1 MNQTGLVHIG
11 NYNWLPLVHNMN
23 FILAIM
29 TGYPWFIFAIITG
42 YPGLV
47 CFGSYFISK
56 VSFLLLFVDLS
67 TQIQNLVKYFR
78 HTGLVKNWFGSYW
91 FIMVHTGSYWFIL
104 AILTGS
110 YWFILVHTC
119 SCWLF

>member
-11 NYNWLPLVHNMN
+11 NYNWLPFVHNMN

-47 CFGSYFISK
+47 CFGSYFI
-56 VSFLLLFVDLS
+56 
-67 TQIQNLVKYFR
+67 
-78 HTGLVKNWFGSYW
+78 
-91 FIMVHTGSYWFIL
+91 
-104 AILTGS
+104 
-110 YWFILVHTC
+110 
-119 SCWLF
+119 